1 MASIISRKKGNKNH
15 YYYLIHNSGKKQ
27 YERYLGKQIPQDI
40 ESIKLDLEN
49 EIFNIE
55 NLPLLESI
63 KKNYCKIK
71 ETADPKIIQS
81 EYHAFKINHIYST
94 QKIEGSTM
102 TFRQTHKLLEFNLSP
117 KDIEIEHVIEAKQM
131 STIFDELLTTTK
143 DISKKLLLSWHEKLF
158 EKTDTN
164 NAGSFRRVD
173 VQPYL
178 GKTEY
183 VLWADVISDIDELV
197 KWYNKNKKSVN
208 PVLLSA
214 IFHQRFELIHPFID
228 GNGRIGRLLV
238 LLILY
243 KSNYPMMNILPKEK
257 YTYIHKLESSHLKD
271 NQLVFLKWFVA
282 KYLRDNKRYL

>member
-1 MASIISRKKGNKNH
+1 M
-15 YYYLIHNSGKKQ
+15 
-27 YERYLGKQIPQDI
+27 
-40 ESIKLDLEN
+40 EN

-81 EYHAFKINHIYST
+81 EHHAFKINHIYST

-102 TFRQTHKLLEFNLSP
+102 TFGQTHKLLEFNLSP
-117 KDIEIEHVIEAKQM
+117 KDIEIEHVIEAKQT

-197 KWYNKNKKSVN
+197 KWYNKNKKISKSGTAICN
-208 PVLLSA
+208 IPSKIRIDTPVHRWKWENWQIAYVADFVQKQLSNDEH
-214 IFHQRFELIHPFID
+214 FTKRKIH
-228 GNGRIGRLLV
+228 
-238 LLILY
+238 LY
-243 KSNYPMMNILPKEK
+243 PQTGIIASKRQSTGFSKMVCSKI
-257 YTYIHKLESSHLKD
+257 SSG
-271 NQLVFLKWFVA
+271 
-282 KYLRDNKRYL
+282 